1 MNLTGTH
8 EFELHV
14 INRVLKGDAE
24 AYAELIKRYEKSIVN
39 YIYRYVMD
47 YEESLDIS
55 QEVFVK
61 AYYALDKYD
70 KNYRFSTWLYRIAR
84 NAAIDNLRKKQLNL
98 RSIDE
103 PQRTRNEELTFQ
115 VPSPDVTPEDKLCN
129 FEFVQHFNEAVQ
141 SLPLEYREVITLRH
155 INHCSYQEIAEVCDI
170 PIGTVK
176 NRIFRGRE
184 LLRKKL
190 EGKL

>member
-1 MNLTGTH
+1 MNLQGTH

-14 INRVLKGDAE
+14 IKRILRGDTE
-24 AYAELIKRYEKSIVN
+24 AFSELIGRYEKSIVN

-70 KNYRFSTWLYRIAR
+70 QKFRFSTWLYRIAR
-84 NAAIDNLRKKQLNL
+84 NAAIDNLRKKQLNM

-103 PQRTRNEELTFQ
+103 PHMLNDDQVRFQ
-115 VPSPDVTPEDKLCN
+115 IPSPEITPEDRLSN
-129 FEFVQHFNEAVQ
+129 SEFVRNFNEAVQ

-155 INHCSYQEIAEVCDI
+155 INHCSYQDIAAVCDI

-184 LLRKKL
+184 LLRKKM